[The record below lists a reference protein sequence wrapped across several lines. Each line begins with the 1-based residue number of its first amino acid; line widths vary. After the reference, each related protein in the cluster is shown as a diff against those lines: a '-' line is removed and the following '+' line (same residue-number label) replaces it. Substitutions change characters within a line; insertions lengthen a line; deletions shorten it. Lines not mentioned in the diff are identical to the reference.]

1 MSTGGFIMWL
11 IFFCSVMAAFL
22 ILERLL
28 HYHRAQI
35 DVPEL
40 LQGLFNILKR
50 NNVIEAIAICDET
63 PGPVAHVLK
72 AAILRGDRDEGALR
86 HAVEEASLA
95 ELPRLEKHLSAL
107 ATIAHITPL
116 LGLLGTVLGMIGA
129 FQTMQEAGA
138 FVSTSALAGHIWKA
152 LLTTAGGIC
161 VAIPC
166 YAFYNFLVGR
176 VASLTLDMEKAANEM
191 IYFLSRHKLSL
202 EGIAA
207 AELPPADRDS
217 ETEQE

>member
-1 MSTGGFIMWL
+1 MNTGGFIMWL
-11 IFFCSVMAAFL
+11 IFLCSVVAAFL

-35 DVPEL
+35 DVPEF

-72 AAILRGDRDEGALR
+72 AAILRGDRDESSLR
-86 HAVEEASLA
+86 HAVEEASLM
-95 ELPRLEKHLSAL
+95 ELPRLEKHLRAL

-129 FQTMQEAGA
+129 FQTMQGDLLL
-138 FVSTSALAGHIWKA
+138 STKA
-152 LLTTAGGIC
+152 RGEEC
-161 VAIPC
+161 
-166 YAFYNFLVGR
+166 LV
-176 VASLTLDMEKAANEM
+176 EKV
-191 IYFLSRHKLSL
+191 
-202 EGIAA
+202 
-207 AELPPADRDS
+207 
-217 ETEQE
+217 T